1 MFKSGVWGPAVRVVR
16 IKYAHS
22 EPLFWRARLEVVEGG
37 NLDTARLIAD
47 GAADLGFVPITLAAE
62 LGLPIVP
69 RLAIYAVG
77 PIISARLFE
86 GRGRGG
92 PCAVSETT
100 VSARVL
106 SRLLGLTFRRVEDPW
121 RGLEE
126 CSQVLAV
133 GDEALK
139 MADMGVRHIVDVG
152 ELWWERVGTPLFFAV
167 LVAKRWDRE
176 AEAAVEEMEN
186 SVAAF
191 YENPAPVVE
200 AVSRRLGVSRGLVEE
215 YFRRSRYLVGPDG
228 ARQMRKEAEILG
240 LPPLRFLEAHSSDKG
255 LL

>member
-1 MFKSGVWGPAVRVVR
+1 MRVVR

-37 NLDTARLIAD
+37 NLEAARLIAD
-47 GAADLGFVPITLAAE
+47 CAADLGFVPITLAAE

-86 GRGRGG
+86 GKGEKG

-100 VSARVL
+100 VSARVV
-106 SRLLGLTFRRVEDPW
+106 SRLMGISFRRVEDPW

-133 GDEALK
+133 GDDALK
-139 MADMGVRHIVDVG
+139 MADVGVRHIVDVG

-167 LVAKRWDRE
+167 LVARRWSRDV
-176 AEAAVEEMEN
+176 EAAVEEMEN
-186 SVAAF
+186 SVAMF
-191 YENPAPVVE
+191 YENPVPVVE
-200 AVSRRLGVSRGLVEE
+200 AVSRRLGVSKSLVEE

-228 ARQMRKEAEILG
+228 VEHMRREAEILG
-240 LPPLRFLEAHSSDKG
+240 LPPLRFLEAHSPDKG